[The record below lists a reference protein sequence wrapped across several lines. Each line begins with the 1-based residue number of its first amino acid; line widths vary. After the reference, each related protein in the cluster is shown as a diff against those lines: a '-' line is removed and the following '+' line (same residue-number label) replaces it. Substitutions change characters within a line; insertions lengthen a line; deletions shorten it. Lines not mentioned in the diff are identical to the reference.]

1 MSGTE
6 RTDTRRMGKVMML
19 GAWVVLL
26 GLLYF
31 LFQSVIEGQNNP
43 NRDPAASVG
52 DNGVRQVMLKRNR
65 AGHYVANGAINGFP
79 VTFLL
84 DTGAT
89 DVAVPEQLAKK
100 IGLKPGMPFASR
112 TANGIV
118 TSWQTRIDEVRLG
131 NISLTGVSASILP
144 TMQGRQVLLGMSF
157 LKKLEMIQRGNELT
171 LRQY

>member
-1 MSGTE
+1 MSTTE

-19 GAWVVLL
+19 GAWIVLL

-43 NRDPAASVG
+43 NQAPVSSLG

-65 AGHYVANGAINGFP
+65 AGHYIANGFINRFP

-89 DVAVPEQLAKK
+89 DVAVPEQLAKQ
-100 IGLKPGMPFASR
+100 IGLKPGMPLASR

-131 NISLTGVSASILP
+131 NIALKNVSASILP
-144 TMQGRQVLLGMSF
+144 TMQGGQVLLGMSF
-157 LKKLEMIQRGNELT
+157 LKKLELIQRGNELT

>member
-1 MSGTE
+1 MSKAE
-6 RTDTRRMGKVMML
+6 RTDTRRMGKLMML

-31 LFQSVIEGQNNP
+31 LFQSVIEGQHNP
-43 NRDPAASVG
+43 NQSPTSSLG

-89 DVAVPEQLAKK
+89 DIAVPEQLAKK

-118 TSWQTRIDEVRLG
+118 TSWQTRINEVRLG
-131 NISLTGVSASILP
+131 NISLKDVSASILP
-144 TMQGRQVLLGMSF
+144 TMPEGQVLLGMSF
-157 LKKLEMIQRGNELT
+157 LKKLELVQRGNELT